1 MSDEQI
7 PNFQPLVS
15 EENDENS
22 GNMTVDR
29 PMSPPP
35 EEIVEAIEVVEDS
48 PLLPEPEAPISA
60 PRRSARIANRNTTCK
75 KLKDSSSS
83 SEPKI
88 NSRKPKTGK
97 VQKPRWARSGKQ
109 V

>member
-60 PRRSARIANRNTTCK
+60 PRRSARIAHRNTTRK
-75 KLKDSSSS
+75 ELQDSSSS
-83 SEPKI
+83 SEPKT